1 MTNSLAIL
9 DRLISFDTVSHRSN
23 LSLINFVEDYLR
35 ARNFRLHK
43 IEDSKQDKAALYAEI
58 GPQTEGGILL
68 SAHSDVVPVA
78 DQEWSKPPFQLTRVG
93 ERLYGRGTTD
103 MKGFLSEILALAD
116 RAHGM
121 TLRAPLKLLIS
132 YDEEIGCLGMR
143 HIQNHLPPIL
153 GNPELAIVGEPTEMQ
168 VAIGHKGKRAYHV
181 DVTGKSGHS
190 ALAPNFVSALHLA
203 VDFVKELRA
212 LQAEISQ
219 FGHRDEHYAIPYS
232 TIHVGTL
239 NSGSA
244 LNIVPDKAELKI
256 EMRHV
261 AEDDPNS
268 IENRFQE
275 IAEILMQPYPNIAKI
290 QLHREASYPGL
301 AIPIHDPAVALT
313 QKWSGEKTCKVAFG
327 TEAGFLS
334 ELGVPTV
341 VCGPG
346 SMTDQGHKPDESI
359 SIEELLKC
367 SRMLE
372 HALQH
377 LL

>member
-181 DVTGKSGHS
+181 DVTGQSGHS

-219 FGHRDEHYAIPYS
+219 FGNRDEHYAIPYS

-359 SIEELLKC
+359 SMEELLKC

>member
-23 LSLINFVEDYLR
+23 LSLINFVEDYLH

-132 YDEEIGCLGMR
+132 YDEEIGCRGMR

-181 DVTGKSGHS
+181 DVTGQSGHS

-239 NSGSA
+239 KSGSA

>member
-181 DVTGKSGHS
+181 DVTGQSGHS

>member
-9 DRLISFDTVSHRSN
+9 HRLISFDTVSHRSN
-23 LSLINFVEDYLR
+23 LSLINYVEDYLR

-58 GPQTEGGILL
+58 GPQTGGGILL

-153 GNPELAIVGEPTEMQ
+153 GKPEFAIVGEPTEMQ
-168 VAIGHKGKRAYHV
+168 VAIGHKGKRAYQV
-181 DVTGKSGHS
+181 DITGQSGHS

-212 LQAEISQ
+212 LQTEISQ

-268 IENRFQE
+268 IENRFEE

-290 QLHREASYPGL
+290 QLHCEASYPGL

-313 QKWSGEKTCKVAFG
+313 QKWSGEKTCKVTFG

-359 SIEELLKC
+359 SMEELLKC

>member
-1 MTNSLAIL
+1 MPWDAP
-9 DRLISFDTVSHRSN
+9 H
-23 LSLINFVEDYLR
+23 
-35 ARNFRLHK
+35 
-43 IEDSKQDKAALYAEI
+43 SKSPA
-58 GPQTEGGILL
+58 T
-68 SAHSDVVPVA
+68 H
-78 DQEWSKPPFQLTRVG
+78 F
-93 ERLYGRGTTD
+93 
-103 MKGFLSEILALAD
+103 
-116 RAHGM
+116 
-121 TLRAPLKLLIS
+121 
-132 YDEEIGCLGMR
+132 
-143 HIQNHLPPIL
+143 

-359 SIEELLKC
+359 SMEELLKC

>member
-9 DRLISFDTVSHRSN
+9 NRLISFDTVSHRSN
-23 LSLINFVEDYLR
+23 LSLINYVEDYLR

-181 DVTGKSGHS
+181 DVTGQSGHS

-290 QLHREASYPGL
+290 QLHCEASYPGL

>member
-23 LSLINFVEDYLR
+23 LSLINYVEDYLR

-68 SAHSDVVPVA
+68 SAHSDVVPVT

-93 ERLYGRGTTD
+93 GRLYGRGTTD

-132 YDEEIGCLGMR
+132 YDEEIGCVGMR

-181 DVTGKSGHS
+181 DVTGQSGHS

-261 AEDDPNS
+261 AEDDPSS

-290 QLHREASYPGL
+290 QLHCEASYPGL

-346 SMTDQGHKPDESI
+346 SMTNQGHKPDESI
-359 SIEELLKC
+359 SMEELLKC

>member
-181 DVTGKSGHS
+181 DVTGQSGHS

-359 SIEELLKC
+359 SMEELLKC

>member
-9 DRLISFDTVSHRSN
+9 HRLISFDTVSHRSN
-23 LSLINFVEDYLR
+23 LSLINYVEDYLR

-181 DVTGKSGHS
+181 DVTGQSGHS
-190 ALAPNFVSALHLA
+190 ALAPNFVSALHIA

-212 LQAEISQ
+212 MQTEISQ

-268 IENRFQE
+268 IENRFEE

-290 QLHREASYPGL
+290 QLHCEASYPGL
-301 AIPIHDPAVALT
+301 AFPIHDPAVALT

-334 ELGVPTV
+334 ELGVPTI

-346 SMTDQGHKPDESI
+346 SMTDQGHKPDEYI
-359 SIEELLKC
+359 SVSQLSKC
-367 SRMLE
+367 TEMLNR
-372 HALQH
+372 ALQY
-377 LL
+377 LV

>member
-9 DRLISFDTVSHRSN
+9 HRLISFDTVSHRSN
-23 LSLINFVEDYLR
+23 LSLINYVEDYLR

-181 DVTGKSGHS
+181 DVTGQSGHS

-212 LQAEISQ
+212 LQTEISQ

-239 NSGSA
+239 HSGST
-244 LNIVPDKAELKI
+244 LNIVPDKATLKI
-256 EMRHV
+256 EIRHL

-275 IAEILMQPYPNIAKI
+275 IAEILMRPYPNIAKI
-290 QLHREASYPGL
+290 ELHCEASYPGL

-359 SIEELLKC
+359 SMEELLKC

>member
-181 DVTGKSGHS
+181 DVTGQSGHS

-275 IAEILMQPYPNIAKI
+275 IAEILMQPYPNITKI

>member
-9 DRLISFDTVSHRSN
+9 HRLISFDTVSHRSN
-23 LSLINFVEDYLR
+23 LSLINYVEDYLR

-181 DVTGKSGHS
+181 DVTGQSGHS
-190 ALAPNFVSALHLA
+190 ALAPNFVSALHIA

-212 LQAEISQ
+212 MQTEISQ

-256 EMRHV
+256 EIRHV

-290 QLHREASYPGL
+290 QLHCEASYPGL

-313 QKWSGEKTCKVAFG
+313 QKWSGEKTCKVTFG

-359 SIEELLKC
+359 SMEELLKC

>member
-9 DRLISFDTVSHRSN
+9 HRLISFDTVSHRSN
-23 LSLINFVEDYLR
+23 LSLINYVEDYLR

-103 MKGFLSEILALAD
+103 MKGFLSEIMALAD

-181 DVTGKSGHS
+181 DVTGQSGHS
-190 ALAPNFVSALHLA
+190 ALAPNFVSALHIA

-212 LQAEISQ
+212 MQTEISQ

-275 IAEILMQPYPNIAKI
+275 IAEILMQPYPNFAKI
-290 QLHREASYPGL
+290 QLHCEASYPGL

-313 QKWSGEKTCKVAFG
+313 QKWSGEKTCKVTFG

-359 SIEELLKC
+359 SMEELLKC

>member
-9 DRLISFDTVSHRSN
+9 NRLISFDTVSHRSN
-23 LSLINFVEDYLR
+23 LSLINYVEDYLR

-181 DVTGKSGHS
+181 DVTGQSGHS

>member
-1 MTNSLAIL
+1 
-9 DRLISFDTVSHRSN
+9 VSHRSN
-23 LSLINFVEDYLR
+23 LSLINYVEDYLR

-181 DVTGKSGHS
+181 DVTGQSGHS
-190 ALAPNFVSALHLA
+190 ALAPNFVSALHIA

-212 LQAEISQ
+212 MQTEISQ

-268 IENRFQE
+268 IENRFEE

-290 QLHREASYPGL
+290 QLHCEASYPGL

-313 QKWSGEKTCKVAFG
+313 QKWSGEKTCKVTFG

-359 SIEELLKC
+359 SMEELLKC

>member
-9 DRLISFDTVSHRSN
+9 HRLISFDTVSHRSN
-23 LSLINFVEDYLR
+23 LSLINYVEDYLR

-43 IEDSKQDKAALYAEI
+43 IEDSTQDKAALYAEI

-181 DVTGKSGHS
+181 DVTGQSGHS

-261 AEDDPNS
+261 TEDDPNS

-290 QLHREASYPGL
+290 QLHCEANYPGL

-359 SIEELLKC
+359 SMKELLKC

>member
-181 DVTGKSGHS
+181 DVTGQSGHS

-334 ELGVPTV
+334 EIGVPTV

-359 SIEELLKC
+359 SMEELLKC

>member
-9 DRLISFDTVSHRSN
+9 HRLISFDTVSHRSN
-23 LSLINFVEDYLR
+23 LSLINYVEDYLR

-103 MKGFLSEILALAD
+103 MKGFLSEIMALAD

-181 DVTGKSGHS
+181 DVTGQSGHS
-190 ALAPNFVSALHLA
+190 ALAPNFVSALHIA

-212 LQAEISQ
+212 MQTEISQ

-256 EMRHV
+256 EIRHV

-290 QLHREASYPGL
+290 QLHCEASYPGL

-313 QKWSGEKTCKVAFG
+313 QKWSGEKTCKVTFG

-359 SIEELLKC
+359 SMEELLKC

>member
-103 MKGFLSEILALAD
+103 MNGFLAEILALAD

-132 YDEEIGCLGMR
+132 YDEEIGCVGMR
-143 HIQNHLPPIL
+143 HIQNHLLPIL

-181 DVTGKSGHS
+181 DVTGQSGHS

>member
-35 ARNFRLHK
+35 TRNFRLHK

-181 DVTGKSGHS
+181 DVTGQSGHS

>member
-1 MTNSLAIL
+1 MTNSLTIL
-9 DRLISFDTVSHRSN
+9 HRLISFDTVSHRSN
-23 LSLINFVEDYLR
+23 LSLINYVEDYLR

-181 DVTGKSGHS
+181 DVTGQSGHS

-212 LQAEISQ
+212 LQTDISQ

-239 NSGSA
+239 HSGTA
-244 LNIVPDKAELKI
+244 LNILPDKAELKI
-256 EMRHV
+256 EIRHL

-275 IAEILMQPYPNIAKI
+275 IAQILMRPYPNIAKI
-290 QLHREASYPGL
+290 ELHCEASYPGL

-359 SIEELLKC
+359 SLKQLLKC

-372 HALQH
+372 RALQH
-377 LL
+377 LV

>member
-9 DRLISFDTVSHRSN
+9 HRLISFDTVSHRSN
-23 LSLINFVEDYLR
+23 LSLINYVEDYLR

-181 DVTGKSGHS
+181 DVTGQSGHS

-275 IAEILMQPYPNIAKI
+275 IAEILMQPYPNIANF
-290 QLHREASYPGL
+290 QLHCEASYPGL

-359 SIEELLKC
+359 SMEELLKC

>member
-9 DRLISFDTVSHRSN
+9 HRLISFDTVSHRSN
-23 LSLINFVEDYLR
+23 LSLINYVEDYLR

-181 DVTGKSGHS
+181 DVTGQSGHS
-190 ALAPNFVSALHLA
+190 ALAPNFVSALHIA

-212 LQAEISQ
+212 MQTEISQ

-268 IENRFQE
+268 IENRFEE

-290 QLHREASYPGL
+290 QLHCEASYPGL

-359 SIEELLKC
+359 SMEELLKC

>member
-9 DRLISFDTVSHRSN
+9 HRLISFDTVSHRSN
-23 LSLINFVEDYLR
+23 LSLINYVEDYLR

-103 MKGFLSEILALAD
+103 MKGFLSEIMALAD

-181 DVTGKSGHS
+181 DVTGQSGHS
-190 ALAPNFVSALHLA
+190 ALAPNFVSALHIA

-212 LQAEISQ
+212 MQTEISQ

-290 QLHREASYPGL
+290 QLHCEASYPGL

-313 QKWSGEKTCKVAFG
+313 QKWSGEKTCKVTFG

-359 SIEELLKC
+359 SMEELLKC

>member
-9 DRLISFDTVSHRSN
+9 HRLISFDTVSHRSN
-23 LSLINFVEDYLR
+23 LSLINYVEDYLR

>member
-143 HIQNHLPPIL
+143 HIKNHLPPIL

-181 DVTGKSGHS
+181 DVTGQSGHS

-275 IAEILMQPYPNIAKI
+275 IAEILMQPYPNITKI

>member
-9 DRLISFDTVSHRSN
+9 HRLISFDTVSHRSN
-23 LSLINFVEDYLR
+23 LSLINYVEDYLR

-181 DVTGKSGHS
+181 DVTGQSGHS
-190 ALAPNFVSALHLA
+190 ALAPNFVSALHIA

-212 LQAEISQ
+212 MQTEISQ

-275 IAEILMQPYPNIAKI
+275 IAEILMQPYPNFAKI
-290 QLHREASYPGL
+290 QLHCEASYPGL

-313 QKWSGEKTCKVAFG
+313 QKWSGEKTCKVTFG

-359 SIEELLKC
+359 SMEELLKC

>member
-1 MTNSLAIL
+1 M
-9 DRLISFDTVSHRSN
+9 
-23 LSLINFVEDYLR
+23 
-35 ARNFRLHK
+35 
-43 IEDSKQDKAALYAEI
+43 
-58 GPQTEGGILL
+58 
-68 SAHSDVVPVA
+68 
-78 DQEWSKPPFQLTRVG
+78 
-93 ERLYGRGTTD
+93 
-103 MKGFLSEILALAD
+103 ALAD

-121 TLRAPLKLLIS
+121 TLRTPLKLLIS
-132 YDEEIGCLGMR
+132 YDEEIGCVGMR
-143 HIQNHLPPIL
+143 HIQNHLLPIL

-181 DVTGKSGHS
+181 DVTGQSGHS

-219 FGHRDEHYAIPYS
+219 FSHRDEHYAIPYS

-290 QLHREASYPGL
+290 QLHCEASYPGL
-301 AIPIHDPAVALT
+301 AIPIHNPAVALT

-327 TEAGFLS
+327 IEAGFLS
-334 ELGVPTV
+334 ELGVPTI

-346 SMTDQGHKPDESI
+346 AMADQGHKPDEYI
-359 SIEELLKC
+359 SVRQLSKC
-367 SRMLE
+367 TEMLNR
-372 HALQH
+372 ALQH
-377 LL
+377 LV

>member
-9 DRLISFDTVSHRSN
+9 HRLISFDTVSHRSN
-23 LSLINFVEDYLR
+23 LSLINYVEDYLR

-181 DVTGKSGHS
+181 DVTGQSGHS

>member
-181 DVTGKSGHS
+181 DVTGQSGHS

-290 QLHREASYPGL
+290 QLHCEASYPGL

>member
-9 DRLISFDTVSHRSN
+9 HRLISFDTVSHRSN
-23 LSLINFVEDYLR
+23 LSLINYVEDYLR

-181 DVTGKSGHS
+181 DVTGQSGHS
-190 ALAPNFVSALHLA
+190 ALAPNFVSALHIA

-212 LQAEISQ
+212 MQTEISQ

-275 IAEILMQPYPNIAKI
+275 IAEILTQPYPNIAKI
-290 QLHREASYPGL
+290 QLHCEASYPGL

-359 SIEELLKC
+359 SMEELLKC

>member
-181 DVTGKSGHS
+181 DVTGQSGHS

-219 FGHRDEHYAIPYS
+219 FGNRDEHYAIPYS

>member
-9 DRLISFDTVSHRSN
+9 HRLISFDTVSHRSN
-23 LSLINFVEDYLR
+23 LSLINYVEDYLR

-181 DVTGKSGHS
+181 DVTGQSGHS

-219 FGHRDEHYAIPYS
+219 FGYRDEHYAIPYS

-244 LNIVPDKAELKI
+244 LNIVPDNAELKI

-290 QLHREASYPGL
+290 QLHCEASYPGL
-301 AIPIHDPAVALT
+301 AIPVHDPAVALT

-346 SMTDQGHKPDESI
+346 SMTDQGHRPDESI
-359 SIEELLKC
+359 SMEELLKC

>member
-9 DRLISFDTVSHRSN
+9 HRLISFDTVSHRSN
-23 LSLINFVEDYLR
+23 LSLINYVEDYLR

-372 HALQH
+372 HSIQH

>member
-9 DRLISFDTVSHRSN
+9 HRLISFDTVSHRSN
-23 LSLINFVEDYLR
+23 LSLINYVEDYLR

-181 DVTGKSGHS
+181 DVTGQSGHS
-190 ALAPNFVSALHLA
+190 ALAPNFVSALHIA

-212 LQAEISQ
+212 MQTEISQ

-290 QLHREASYPGL
+290 QLHCEASYPGL

-313 QKWSGEKTCKVAFG
+313 QKWSGEKTCKVTFG

-359 SIEELLKC
+359 SMEELLKC